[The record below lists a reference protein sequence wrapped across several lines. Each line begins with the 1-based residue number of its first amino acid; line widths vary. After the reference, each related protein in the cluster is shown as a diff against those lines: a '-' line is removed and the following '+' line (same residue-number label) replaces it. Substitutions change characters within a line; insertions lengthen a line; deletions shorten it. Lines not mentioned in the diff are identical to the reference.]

1 MYAEGTKISYRGHE
15 GIVKFSCPIALT
27 FTIGQSSDRLRE
39 VNMVVYSHSFSEII
53 LLEDDCYHSQE
64 HRYSDPQ

>member
-1 MYAEGTKISYRGHE
+1 
-15 GIVKFSCPIALT
+15 
-27 FTIGQSSDRLRE
+27 
-39 VNMVVYSHSFSEII
+39 MVVYNHSFSEII